1 MWTSI
6 KTYTNKNGVRVT
18 LKKKKRL
25 IKKTRML
32 TVALGFSVVFT
43 GLIGRLIYLMG
54 FEGNVDLKLK
64 ALQSHTK
71 TIEISPQRG
80 TIVDRNGSE
89 LAISLKVFRIDAD
102 LKILKNYIKKKN
114 LSEATVTS
122 NLASALEMD
131 LSEVERIM
139 NSTDANGNPLQFVSL
154 KRKVEKRV
162 VDAVK
167 DLKLEGIIISDDVKR
182 YYTNGSFLSHVLGH
196 INLNGDPVTGVELS
210 YNDVL
215 IGIPGVKVV
224 ETDAA
229 NNSLPFTESIVIE
242 PVDGKNLMLTIDE
255 RIQELAERVA
265 KETLEEHNA
274 QSVSITI
281 MDPNTGEILALVN
294 YPSYDPNNPNEGA
307 ETKEEIQ
314 EMWKNRA
321 VSNVYEPGSIFKVIT
336 AAASLYHD
344 SLDGGKEFYCGGS
357 IVVGGQTL
365 YCDKREGHG
374 HQDISDIIKNSCNV
388 GFIQLAD
395 KIGKENLVNY
405 IQLMGFGQ
413 KSGVD
418 LPGEADGLV
427 INLENMGPVELAT
440 TSYGHGVAVNQVQY
454 LAAFNAIA
462 NGGTWI
468 RPHVMKEVYYY
479 RDGNKIVDKT
489 FDKLGMRT
497 ILPKEK
503 AAEQRKYMEKVVTEG
518 TSTATIIP
526 GYSIAGKTG
535 TANKVENGRYLQKR
549 YVSSFAG
556 MAPVDN
562 PKVTLIVTVDD
573 PELPNYYASLTAVPA
588 AKKLFEELFVILDI
602 PPDKPEELIKE
613 QEKEKGKQE
622 EQKKNEEKKTNN
634 NDNNEE
640 SKPTQNTTSIQNT
653 NSANKT
659 QQ

>member
-1 MWTSI
+1 
-6 KTYTNKNGVRVT
+6 
-18 LKKKKRL
+18 
-25 IKKTRML
+25 ML
-32 TVALGFSVVFT
+32 VVALGFSGVFL
-43 GLIGRLIYLMG
+43 GLVGRLIYLMG

-64 ALQSHTK
+64 ALQNHTK

-80 TIVDRNGSE
+80 TIVDRNGSD

-102 LKILKNYIKKKN
+102 LKLLKSHIEKKN
-114 LSEATVTS
+114 LSEAAVI
-122 NLASALEMD
+122 NDLATALEMD
-131 LSEVERIM
+131 VAEVEKIM
-139 NSTDANGNPLQFVSL
+139 SSTDANGDPLQFVSL
-154 KRKVEKRV
+154 KRKVEKSV

-167 DLKLEGIIISDDVKR
+167 ALNLKGIIVSDDVKR

-196 INLNGDPVTGVELS
+196 INMNGDPVTGVELS

-215 IGIPGVKVV
+215 TGIPGVKVV

-229 NNSLPFTESIVIE
+229 NNSLPFSESVVIE

-255 RIQELAERVA
+255 RIQELSDRVA

-274 QSVSITI
+274 HSVSITI
-281 MDPNTGEILALVN
+281 MDPKTGEILALTN
-294 YPSYDPNNPNEGA
+294 YPSYDPNNPSQGA

-321 VSNVYEPGSIFKVIT
+321 VSNVFEPGSIFKVIT
-336 AAASLYHD
+336 AAASLYND
-344 SLDGGKEFYCGGS
+344 SHEGGKEFYCSGS
-357 IVVGGQTL
+357 IVVGGVTL

-388 GFIQLAD
+388 GFIQLAE
-395 KIGKENLVNY
+395 KIGKENLLNY
-405 IQLMGFGQ
+405 IQIMGFGQ
-413 KSGVD
+413 KSGID

-427 INLENMGPVELAT
+427 ISSKNMGPVEFAT
-440 TSYGHGVAVNQVQY
+440 TAYGHGVAVNQVQY

-497 ILPKEK
+497 ILSKEK
-503 AAEQRKYMEKVVTEG
+503 AAEQRKYMEKVVLEG

-535 TANKVENGRYLQKR
+535 TANKAENGKYLDKR

-556 MAPVDN
+556 MAPVDD

-588 AKKLFEELFVILDI
+588 AKKLFEELFVIMDI
-602 PPDKPEELIKE
+602 APDKPEEFIE
-613 QEKEKGKQE
+613 AQEKEKAKQE
-622 EQKKNEEKKTNN
+622 DQKKTEDKKETEKKEETNASGSKN
-634 NDNNEE
+634 NAT
-640 SKPTQNTTSIQNT
+640 KP
-653 NSANKT
+653 